1 MTVIIIEVFK
11 QVIIL
16 PAGFQSMLYIK
27 YIV

>member
-1 MTVIIIEVFK
+1 MTVIIIEAFK

-16 PAGFQSMLYIK
+16 PAGFQSMLYKK